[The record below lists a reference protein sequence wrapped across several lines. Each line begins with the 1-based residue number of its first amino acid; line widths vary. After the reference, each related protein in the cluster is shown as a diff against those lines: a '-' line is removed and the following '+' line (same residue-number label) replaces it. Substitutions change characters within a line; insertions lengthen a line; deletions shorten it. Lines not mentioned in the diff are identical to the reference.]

1 VIVMDKY
8 VAYYRVSTTKQG
20 ESGLGLEAQRRMVET
35 YIDSKGVLTNEFT
48 EVETGTSKKKRPIL
62 QQAVELCIATE
73 SKLVIAKIDRLAR
86 DVHFVSSLSKSGVD
100 FICCDMP
107 DANKFTIHIMAAMAE
122 NEAQMISDRTK
133 AALKSIKDK
142 IDCDGFYVTKSGN
155 KIYRLGGDGVFPESA
170 INNSIATRKKMS
182 DMNLNKKYA
191 RPYAVEL
198 RRQGMKLQDIAD
210 KLNENGYLSA
220 SGGKYHKTS
229 VNRLI
234 NKT

>member
-1 VIVMDKY
+1 MDKY

-35 YIDSKGVLTNEFT
+35 YIDSKGLLTNEFT
-48 EVETGTSKKKRPIL
+48 EIETGTSKKKRPIL
-62 QQAVELCIATE
+62 QQAVDLCIATG

-142 IDCDGFYVTKSGN
+142 IDCDGFYVSKSGN
-155 KIYRLGGDGVFPESA
+155 KIYRLGGNGVFPDSA
-170 INNSIATRKKMS
+170 INNSIRTRKKVS
-182 DMNLNKKYA
+182 EMNLNKKYA
-191 RPYAVEL
+191 RPYAAEL
-198 RRQGMKLQDIAD
+198 RRQGMNLQDIAD
-210 KLNENGYLSA
+210 KLNENGYLSP
-220 SGGKYHKTS
+220 SGGRFHKTT

-234 NKT
+234 NE